1 MSISFEPIR
10 EDFGAIAHGIDLSQ
24 ALDDDRFSGIREA
37 HVRYGLLVFREQRLE
52 PKHELA
58 FARRFNK
65 VRLYIGNDDTKLPG
79 HPEIN
84 VLSNVVENG
93 RQIGFQAK
101 VGIEWHTDG
110 TGFEFPPVATVL
122 YCIESPHHGGETL
135 YASGKRAWEELDDP
149 QKRKYSELKVVY
161 SFDHLYKKLN
171 KAAGTGNTLTEED
184 RNRTPEVVRPLVRT
198 HSVTG
203 NKALWFTRAEMKHFV
218 GMSEPDS
225 EKLAEELVAVISK
238 PEYVYSHKW
247 RPGDLLIWDNRWM
260 HHSTTPYTYE
270 NERRLM
276 HRVSGE
282 GNETPF

>member
-1 MSISFEPIR
+1 MKPSFDPIR
-10 EDFGAIAHGIDLSQ
+10 EDFGAVVYGVDLSQ
-24 ALDDDRFSGIREA
+24 PVEDDVFGCIRDA
-37 HVRYGLLVFREQRLE
+37 HVRYGLLVFREQWLE
-52 PKHELA
+52 PEHELA

-65 VRLYIGNDDTKLPG
+65 VRLYIGNDDAKLPG

-93 RQIGFQAK
+93 RPIGFQAK

-110 TGFEFPPVATVL
+110 TGFEFPPVATVI
-122 YCIESPHHGGETL
+122 YCIESPNNGGETL
-135 YASGKRAWEELDDP
+135 YASGNRAWEDLDDK
-149 QKRKYSELKVVY
+149 QKQKYSRLEVVY
-161 SFDHLYKKLN
+161 SFEHLYQKLN
-171 KAAGTGNTLTEED
+171 KAADTGNTLTKEE
-184 RNRTPEVVRPLVRT
+184 RNRTPDVVRPLVRT

-203 NKALWFTRAEMKHFV
+203 KKALWFTRAEMKHFV

-225 EKLAEELVAVISK
+225 DKLGEEIVAAISK

-247 RPGDLLIWDNRWM
+247 RPGDLLVWDNRWM

-270 NERRLM
+270 NECRLL